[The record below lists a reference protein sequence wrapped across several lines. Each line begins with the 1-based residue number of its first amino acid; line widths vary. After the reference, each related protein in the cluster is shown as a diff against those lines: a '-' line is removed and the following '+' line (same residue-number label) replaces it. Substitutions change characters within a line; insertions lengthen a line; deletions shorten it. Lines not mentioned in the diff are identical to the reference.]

1 MRKVALSLSCTIAL
15 LALDAESTTSQS
27 EETET
32 FEKIEVEGNG
42 DSIFD
47 TPNYFDSQSYL
58 QGAPAQQRMSVKE
71 AMNIPGVMSDPLKA
85 INTMAGITSVSALG
99 SEIMIHGSKPYET
112 SYSVN
117 HMPLGYTFHFGG
129 LHSVI
134 SPEYIEQ
141 LDVYLGA
148 FDVTYGNAM
157 GGVVDIVPKTPT
169 GTNNGHIHMGLF
181 DSSFGI
187 DGKITD
193 KVSLLL
199 AGRKTYYDVVL
210 ELINSAEMDG
220 ITVDTYPNYY
230 DAIAVLSYI
239 PDDYNIFTL
248 EALTSD
254 DSLNM
259 SISMKEIT
267 DEDTQKTVENQDAF
281 TTYAARWKYDNYEGV
296 ASNSLISYLNRR
308 DQSNMM
314 GVVIVD
320 NSKEQI
326 DLNNVTTIESGN
338 HKWTTGFNYTNFY
351 QPISFEMPT
360 MFLNRSD
367 NDEPLNITGPK
378 EVLESA
384 TTKIEDTIYANHI
397 ALFLQDTYSITEPLK
412 VRFGVRGFHTDYQS
426 FGSYLD
432 PRGALIYTMEDHEFS
447 FATGQYSMLPELS
460 NTINTIGNDS
470 LSYERSY
477 HYSLHYK
484 YLFGSKSSIE
494 VEPYYKGYQN
504 LALSTDDSDYYRS
517 GGVGESYGVDFTLKH
532 RTDIIYTYLTYGYL
546 DAKRET
552 DTTNG
557 MVTMADE
564 IPHSL
569 QWATSFNL
577 GDGWITSALLKYHTG
592 ELYTP
597 ITSVT
602 KTVDDDGETVYKAV
616 YGDTNSERLPDYFI
630 VNLKIAKTLTLA
642 NNHTLEWSFE
652 LMNATYQKNIGGYS
666 INQDTGK
673 VESQDDFPPF
683 PLPWFD
689 VTYRF

>member
-15 LALDAESTTSQS
+15 LALDAESNTSQS

-32 FEKIEVEGNG
+32 FEKIEVEGSG

-85 INTMAGITSVSALG
+85 INTMAGITSASALG

-210 ELINSAEMDG
+210 ELINANFENLQ
-220 ITVDTYPNYY
+220 VDTYPNYY

-338 HKWTTGFNYTNFY
+338 HKWTTGFNYSNYY

-367 NDEPLNITGPK
+367 NDEPLNITGPE
-378 EVLESA
+378 EVLESE
-384 TTKIEDTIYANHI
+384 TTEIEDTIYANHI

-447 FATGQYSMLPELS
+447 FATGQYTMLPQLS
-460 NTINTIGNDS
+460 YTINTIGSDS
-470 LSYERSY
+470 LSYEQSY
-477 HYSLHYK
+477 HYSFHYK
-484 YLFGSKSSIE
+484 YLFGPKSSIE
-494 VEPYYKGYQN
+494 IEPYYKGYQN

-517 GGVGESYGVDFTLKH
+517 GGVGESYGVDVTIKH
-532 RTDIIYTYLTYGYL
+532 RTDTIYTYLTYGYL
-546 DAKRET
+546 DANRET

-557 MVTMADE
+557 MITMADE
-564 IPHSL
+564 IPHSI

-577 GDGWITSALLKYHTG
+577 GNGWITSALLKYHTG

-597 ITSVT
+597 IDDVT
-602 KTVDDDGETVYKAV
+602 ETIDDDGDTVYKAV

-630 VNLKIAKTLTLA
+630 VNLKIAKTVTLA

-666 INQDTGK
+666 INQDTGSI
-673 VESQDDFPPF
+673 EAQDDFPPF